1 MFVLYPAEALQEG
14 LAEFE
19 KPENKSRMDEAIQKA
34 QGSPQGLMQYV
45 LPLAIQIKGDILEK
59 YGFTKD
65 QMGAMQLIT
74 AIQMHA
80 TNDPQMNEQLQV
92 GSRTN
97 KYKSSLVNKS
107 LYINYHCRR
116 LKERYF
122 L

>member
-1 MFVLYPAEALQEG
+1 MAQSTNPPPPLSKEQAQQALQEG
-14 LAEFE
+14 LTEFE
-19 KPENKSRMDEAIQKA
+19 KPENKSRMEEAIQKA

-80 TNDPQMNEQLQV
+80 TSDPQMNEQLQTLKGKV
-92 GSRTN
+92 FPVMGGSGGP
-97 KYKSSLVNKS
+97 SA
-107 LYINYHCRR
+107 
-116 LKERYF
+116 
-122 L
+122 